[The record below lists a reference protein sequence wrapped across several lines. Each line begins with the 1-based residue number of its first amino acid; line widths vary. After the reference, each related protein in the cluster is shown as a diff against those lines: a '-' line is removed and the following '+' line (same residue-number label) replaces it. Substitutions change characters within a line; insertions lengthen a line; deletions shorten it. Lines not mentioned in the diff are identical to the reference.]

1 MEALKDNPKLKEWAN
16 RLLIKAENWTLEK
29 VFECELGCRDTGWLQ
44 VFGEQGQSLGVK
56 QCSCLARKAQA
67 ARLKRLL
74 SSDQFK
80 QIPPMY
86 RGFTLETIAPA
97 MERYAKQGEKLEYI
111 KAHPS
116 DSYCLF
122 GDNGT
127 GKTLIGWLL
136 FRAAVEQGRPTIGL
150 TVRELVDDRRAAMFD
165 TESNRKPKISRE
177 DLKTDSIRWF
187 IFLDE
192 FHRCKP
198 SEFAAET
205 LWDILD
211 VAYTYGHQI
220 VITANESKDYLIEHW
235 SKEIGNYGRAIMRR
249 VLEADGM
256 TKVEMF

>member
-1 MEALKDNPKLKEWAN
+1 MEALRDNPALKAAAI
-16 RLLIKAENWTLEK
+16 RLREKSENWMLEK
-29 VFECELGCRDTGWLQ
+29 VYDCEDGCRDTGWLS

-56 QCSCLARKAQA
+56 PCSCLKRKTQQQ
-67 ARLKRLL
+67 RLKRLL
-74 SSDQFK
+74 NSDLFR
-80 QIPPMY
+80 QIPPIY
-86 RGFTLETIAPA
+86 RMHTLETITPDPA
-97 MERYAKQGEKLEYI
+97 RYAGQGEKLAYI
-111 KAHPS
+111 QAHPD

-127 GKTLIGWLL
+127 GKTMIGWML
-136 FRAAVEQGRPTIGL
+136 FRHAIEQGRPAVGV
-150 TVRELVDDRRAAMFD
+150 TVRELVEDRR
-165 TESNRKPKISRE
+165 ESLFAEGRKPKLNRE
-177 DLKTDSIRWF
+177 DLKTDAVRWLV
-187 IFLDE
+187 FLDE

-211 VAYTYGHQI
+211 VAYSYNHQI
-220 VITANESKDYLIEHW
+220 IITANERNDYLIDHW